1 MFKVKNKWLLKSV
14 RYSVLAFF
22 LLLIQLSQGVD
33 ADTISAGSGNRIHFI
48 NTKAKSGSDAIL
60 LESNGHYALIDMGE
74 DYDFPDG
81 SDPRYPSRWGI
92 SMRNNQVLEDRLI
105 RHLDQIGVKKLDFI
119 LGTHV
124 HSDHIGGADEILNR
138 YQVDKFYLKKYSD
151 DRITSHWGLWDNL
164 FNYDNAL
171 RAAQKRGVTLIQ
183 NITDEDS
190 HFKLGDMDIQLYNY
204 KNEYDA
210 DGNLKRVRDDNS
222 NSIVSVVTVA
232 GKRIYLGGDLDN
244 AEGAE
249 DKLGPVIGKVDMM
262 KWNHHYDATISNTI
276 NFLENLSPKMV
287 IQTTGGDINV
297 ASTREYLQKKN
308 IQVLHAA
315 SQTQDATVFDI
326 SDKGFANVSN
336 TFPDI
341 PVVDEKWYQEDGYW
355 KYRLTDGE
363 MAIGWREIGGATYFF
378 NGKGQMQAGRWLHL
392 NDDWGENAKGNDY
405 YLNQN
410 GKMQTGG
417 WFKLDDSW
425 YYIQSN
431 GARRFSELSEIGGK
445 KYLFAADGK
454 MLTGHQVYN
463 GKKMFFSESGA
474 LQAAGKPSTWQKID
488 SDWYFYDEDG
498 LKTVGKKIINGSTY
512 YFNQEGVMQ
521 TGWTFVDGHWNYFAS
536 SGAMKT
542 GWVKDQETWY
552 YLDKDGIMLTGRQDI
567 NGVRYYLNASG
578 AMQTGWAFVDGH
590 WNYFA
595 SSGAMKTGWV
605 KDQETWYYLDKDGI
619 MLTGNQDINGVRYYL
634 NASGAMQTG
643 WAFIDGHWNY
653 FASSGVMKTGWLKDN
668 ESWYYLDP
676 ETGIMAVGS
685 KEIDGKNY
693 FFSSAGTMQVGW
705 QWSNDS
711 WHYYATSGALQT
723 GWLKDGDA
731 WYYLEGKEGV
741 MLVGLHQVDGKQY
754 YFSKSGAMQT
764 GWKWFDNHYRYFESN
779 GAMKTGWIKDK
790 GVWYYLNPEDGIM
803 LVGLHKVNGDHYY
816 FDESGAMQTGWKQLD
831 GNWYYFQANGSL
843 LKNATTPDGYK
854 VNEEGIW
861 KQAVAAVNSDAVKPE
876 QKQEA
881 NSSIVEQP
889 KQDSNL
895 EANASEKKENE

>member
-1 MFKVKNKWLLKSV
+1 MKNKWLLKSV

-138 YQVDKFYLKKYSD
+138 YQVGKFYLKKYSD
-151 DRITSHWGLWDNL
+151 DRITANWGLWDNL

-183 NITDEDS
+183 NISDEDS
-190 HFKLGDMDIQLYNY
+190 HLKLGDMDIQLYNY

-210 DGNLKRVRDDNS
+210 DGNLKKVRDDNS

-276 NFLENLSPKMV
+276 NFLENLSPKMI

-498 LKTVGKKIINGSTY
+498 LKTIGKKNINGSTY
-512 YFNQEGVMQ
+512 YFNQEGV
-521 TGWTFVDGHWNYFAS
+521 
-536 SGAMKT
+536 
-542 GWVKDQETWY
+542 
-552 YLDKDGIMLTGRQDI
+552 
-567 NGVRYYLNASG
+567 
-578 AMQTGWAFVDGH
+578 MQTGWAFVDGH

-605 KDQETWYYLDKDGI
+605 KDQDTWYYLDKDGI
-619 MLTGNQDINGVRYYL
+619 MLTGKQDINGTRYYL

-643 WAFIDGHWNY
+643 WKWLENNWYYYANSGAMKTGWIKDNEKWYYLNQDGIMQTGKQEINGTRYYLNTSGAMQTGWQWLDKHWHY
-653 FASSGVMKTGWLKDN
+653 YADSGAMKTGWLKDQ
-668 ESWYYLDP
+668 
-676 ETGIMAVGS
+676 
-685 KEIDGKNY
+685 
-693 FFSSAGTMQVGW
+693 GT
-705 QWSNDS
+705 
-711 WHYYATSGALQT
+711 
-723 GWLKDGDA
+723 
-731 WYYLEGKEGV
+731 WYYLEDQEGI
-741 MLVGLHQVDGKQY
+741 MLVGFQQVDGKQY
-754 YFSKSGAMQT
+754 YFSASGAMQT
-764 GWKWFDNHYRYFESN
+764 GWKWFDNHYRYFEAN

-790 GVWYYLNPEDGIM
+790 GIWYYLNPEDGIM

-816 FDESGAMQTGWKQLD
+816 FDESGAMQTGWKRID
-831 GNWYYFQANGSL
+831 GNWYYFQTDGSL

-861 KQAVAAVNSDAVKPE
+861 RQAVAAVNGEADQSEK
-876 QKQEA
+876 KQEA
-881 NSSIVEQP
+881 SSSIAEQP

-895 EANASEKKENE
+895 EVNTSDKKEKE

>member
-1 MFKVKNKWLLKSV
+1 MKNKQLIKLV
-14 RYSVLAFF
+14 GYSFLVFF
-22 LLLIQLSQGVD
+22 LALIQLSQGVD
-33 ADTISAGSGNRIHFI
+33 ANTISAGSGNRIHFI

-498 LKTVGKKIINGSTY
+498 LKIVGKKNINGSTY

-643 WAFIDGHWNY
+643 WAFVDGHWNY

-693 FFSSAGTMQVGW
+693 FFKSSGIMQVGW

-711 WHYYATSGALQT
+711 WHYYATSGAVQT

-731 WYYLEGKEGV
+731 WYYLEGKEGI

-754 YFSKSGAMQT
+754 YFSRSGAMQT
-764 GWKWFDNHYRYFESN
+764 GWKWSDNHYRYFESN

-831 GNWYYFQANGSL
+831 GNWYYFQADGSL

-861 KQAVAAVNSDAVKPE
+861 KQAVAAVNSEAVKPE

-895 EANASEKKENE
+895 EANASEKKEKE

>member
-1 MFKVKNKWLLKSV
+1 MKKKQIKEILVFISLV
-14 RYSVLAFF
+14 
-22 LLLIQLSQGVD
+22 LLLVSGLLIPAVQ
-33 ADTISAGSGNRIHFI
+33 ADTSSNRIHFI
-48 NTKAKSGSDAIL
+48 NTKGVSGSDAII

-81 SDPRYPSRWGI
+81 SNPRYPSRVGI
-92 SMRNNQVLEDRLI
+92 STNNEYVLEDRLF
-105 RHLDQIGVKKLDFI
+105 RHMQQLGIKKLDFI

-124 HSDHIGGADEILNR
+124 HSDHIGSADEVLKR
-138 YQVDKFYLKKYSD
+138 YPVDRFYLKRYSD
-151 DRITSHWGLWDNL
+151 ERITSKWRLWDNL
-164 FNYDNAL
+164 FNYDNAVKTAL
-171 RAAQKRGVTLIQ
+171 ERGVTLVQ
-183 NITDEDS
+183 DITEKES
-190 HFKLGDMDIQLYNY
+190 HFTLGDMDIQLYNY
-204 KNEYDA
+204 KNEYDS
-210 DGNLKRVRDDNS
+210 DGKLKRVYDDNS
-222 NSIVSVVTVA
+222 NSIVAVVTVA
-232 GKRIYLGGDLDN
+232 GKKIYLGGDLDN

-249 DKLGPVIGKVDMM
+249 DKLGPEIGKVDMM
-262 KWNHHYDATISNTI
+262 KWNHHYDAHISNTI
-276 NFLENLSPKMV
+276 PFLDSLSPSMV
-287 IQTTGGDINV
+287 VHTSAADANLAT
-297 ASTREYLQKKN
+297 TREYLKKHG
-308 IQVLHAA
+308 IEVVHAS
-315 SQTQDATVFDI
+315 SQTKDATVFTI
-326 SDKGFANVSN
+326 SKNGFTNVSDSLPN
-336 TFPDI
+336 I
-341 PVVDEKWYQEDGYW
+341 PTVSETWYKEDGYW
-355 KYRLTDGE
+355 KYRLSDDQ
-363 MAIGWREIGGATYFF
+363 MAIGWRKINGIYYFF
-378 NGKGQMQAGRWLHL
+378 NGQGQMQAGRWLHL
-392 NDDWGENAKGNDY
+392 NDSREKTDGNWY
-405 YLNQN
+405 YLNNN
-410 GKMQTGG
+410 GQMQDTG
-417 WFKLDDSW
+417 WFKQDGSW
-425 YYIQSN
+425 YYITSS
-431 GARRFSELSEIGGK
+431 GARSYSQLVEIDGQ
-445 KYLFAADGK
+445 KYLFDKEGK

-498 LKTVGKKIINGSTY
+498 LKTVGKKNINGSTY

-578 AMQTGWAFVDGH
+578 AMQT
-590 WNYFA
+590 
-595 SSGAMKTGWV
+595 
-605 KDQETWYYLDKDGI
+605 
-619 MLTGNQDINGVRYYL
+619 
-634 NASGAMQTG
+634 
-643 WAFIDGHWNY
+643 
-653 FASSGVMKTGWLKDN
+653 
-668 ESWYYLDP
+668 
-676 ETGIMAVGS
+676 
-685 KEIDGKNY
+685 
-693 FFSSAGTMQVGW
+693 GW

-831 GNWYYFQANGSL
+831 GNWYYFQADGSL

-895 EANASEKKENE
+895 EANASEKKEKE

>member
-1 MFKVKNKWLLKSV
+1 MKNKQLIKLV
-14 RYSVLAFF
+14 GYSFLVFF
-22 LLLIQLSQGVD
+22 LVLIQLSQGVD
-33 ADTISAGSGNRIHFI
+33 AETITAGSGNRIHFI

-92 SMRNNQVLEDRLI
+92 SMRNYQVLEDRLI

-119 LGTHV
+119 IGTHV

-138 YQVDKFYLKKYSD
+138 YQVGKFYLKKYSD
-151 DRITSHWGLWDNL
+151 DRITANWGLWDNL

-183 NITDEDS
+183 NISDEDS
-190 HFKLGDMDIQLYNY
+190 QLKLGDMDIQLYNY
-204 KNEYDA
+204 KNEYDTN
-210 DGNLKRVRDDNS
+210 GNLKKVRDDNS

-276 NFLENLSPKMV
+276 NFLENLSPKMI

-355 KYRLTDGE
+355 KYRLSDGE
-363 MAIGWREIGGATYFF
+363 MAIGWKEIGGATYFF
-378 NGKGQMQAGRWLHL
+378 NGKGLMQAGRWLHL
-392 NDDWGENAKGNDY
+392 NVDLGENAKGNDY

-454 MLTGHQVYN
+454 MLTGHQVFN
-463 GKKMFFSESGA
+463 GKKMFFSNSGA
-474 LQAAGKPSTWQKID
+474 LQSEGNSSGWVKESAN
-488 SDWYFYDEDG
+488 WYYYDENG
-498 LKTVGKKIINGSTY
+498 NPTLGKKVINGSTY
-512 YFNQEGVMQ
+512 FFNKEGVMQ
-521 TGWTFVDGHWNYFAS
+521 TGWVFIDGYWNYFAN
-536 SGAMKT
+536 SGAMQT
-542 GWVKDQETWY
+542 GWIKDKEVWY
-552 YLDKDGIMLTGRQDI
+552 YLDKDGIMLTGRQEI
-567 NGVRYYLNASG
+567 NGIRYYLNASG
-578 AMQTGWAFVDGH
+578 AMQTGWKWQDNS
-590 WNYFA
+590 WYYYTN
-595 SSGAMKTGWV
+595 SGAMKTGW
-605 KDQETWYYLDKDGI
+605 
-619 MLTGNQDINGVRYYL
+619 
-634 NASGAMQTG
+634 
-643 WAFIDGHWNY
+643 
-653 FASSGVMKTGWLKDN
+653 LKDK

-676 ETGIMAVGS
+676 ETGIMAVS
-685 KEIDGKNY
+685 FKEIDGKNY
-693 FFSSAGTMQVGW
+693 FFSPAGTMQVGW

-723 GWLKDGDA
+723 GWLKDGNV
-731 WYYLEGKEGV
+731 WYYLEGKEGT
-741 MLVGLHQVDGKQY
+741 MLVGLHQVNGKYY
-754 YFSKSGAMQT
+754 YFNSSGSMQT
-764 GWKWFDNHYRYFESN
+764 GWKWFDNHYRYFEVT
-779 GAMKTGWIKDK
+779 GDMKTGWIKDK
-790 GVWYYLNPEDGIM
+790 GIWYYLNPEDGIM
-803 LVGLHKVNGDHYY
+803 LIGLNKVNSDHYY
-816 FDESGAMQTGWKQLD
+816 FDTTGAMQTGWKQVD
-831 GNWYYFQANGSL
+831 GNWYYFQADGSL
-843 LKNATTPDGYK
+843 LKNSTTPDGYK

-861 KQAVAAVNSDAVKPE
+861 KQGVNNDENQNHSTN
-876 QKQEA
+876 KQETSTLIDKSD
-881 NSSIVEQP
+881 NVNKEESQE
-889 KQDSNL
+889 KQKEYSTIESNIS
-895 EANASEKKENE
+895 NKKQE

>member
-1 MFKVKNKWLLKSV
+1 MKKKQIKETLVFTSLV
-14 RYSVLAFF
+14 
-22 LLLIQLSQGVD
+22 LLLVSGLFTPAVQAD
-33 ADTISAGSGNRIHFI
+33 ASSNRIHFI
-48 NTKAKSGSDAIL
+48 NTKGVSGSDAII

-81 SDPRYPSRWGI
+81 EDPRYPNRVGI
-92 SMRNNQVLEDRLI
+92 SINNEYVLEDRLF
-105 RHLDQIGVKKLDFI
+105 RHMKHLGIQKLDFI

-124 HSDHIGGADEILNR
+124 HSDHIGSADEVLKR
-138 YQVDKFYLKKYSD
+138 YPVDRFYLKRYSD
-151 DRITSHWGLWDNL
+151 ERITSKWRLWDNL
-164 FNYDNAL
+164 FNYDNAVKTAL
-171 RAAQKRGVTLIQ
+171 ERGVTLVQ
-183 NITDEDS
+183 DITEKES
-190 HFKLGDMDIQLYNY
+190 HFTLGDMDIQLYNY
-204 KNEYDA
+204 KNEYDS
-210 DGNLKRVRDDNS
+210 DGKLKRVYDDNS
-222 NSIVSVVTVA
+222 NSLVAVVTVA
-232 GKRIYLGGDLDN
+232 GKKIYLGGDLDN

-249 DKLGPVIGKVDMM
+249 DKLGPEIGKVDMM
-262 KWNHHYDATISNTI
+262 KWNHHYDAQISNTI
-276 NFLENLSPKMV
+276 PFLDSLSPSMV
-287 IQTTGGDINV
+287 VHTSAAEANLAT
-297 ASTREYLQKKN
+297 TREYLKKHG
-308 IQVLHAA
+308 IEVVHAS
-315 SQTQDATVFDI
+315 SQTKDATVFTI
-326 SDKGFANVSN
+326 SKNGFTNVSDSLPN
-336 TFPDI
+336 I
-341 PVVDEKWYQEDGYW
+341 PTVSETWYKEDGYW
-355 KYRLTDGE
+355 KYRLSDDQ
-363 MAIGWREIGGATYFF
+363 MAIGWRKINSIYYFF
-378 NGKGQMQAGRWLHL
+378 NGQGQMQAGRWLHL

-474 LQAAGKPSTWQKID
+474 LQTAGKPSTWQKID
-488 SDWYFYDEDG
+488 SNWYFYDEDG
-498 LKTVGKKIINGSTY
+498 LKTIGKKNINGSTY
-512 YFNQEGVMQ
+512 YFNQEGIMQ
-521 TGWTFVDGHWNYFAS
+521 TGWVFVDGHWNYFAS

-542 GWVKDQETWY
+542 GWVKDRETWY

-578 AMQTGWAFVDGH
+578 AMQTGWKWQDNS
-590 WNYFA
+590 WYFYTN
-595 SSGAMKTGWV
+595 SGT
-605 KDQETWYYLDKDGI
+605 
-619 MLTGNQDINGVRYYL
+619 
-634 NASGAMQTG
+634 
-643 WAFIDGHWNY
+643 
-653 FASSGVMKTGWLKDN
+653 MKTGWLKDK

-676 ETGIMAVGS
+676 ETGITAVGS

-741 MLVGLHQVDGKQY
+741 MLVGSHQVDGKQY

-831 GNWYYFQANGSL
+831 GNWYYFQADGSL

-861 KQAVAAVNSDAVKPE
+861 KQAVAAVNSEAVKPE